1 MKIALCQINPTVG
14 AINQNKKSIF
24 DWYHRAVDLGADLV
38 VFPELS
44 LIGYPPQ
51 DLLLR
56 NRFIENAKNALDEIA
71 QKSTIPIILGNT
83 MMEDNKLYNCAF
95 FCEKGEIISHY
106 KKRLLPTY
114 DVFDEARYFTSGSEP
129 CVVKVSING
138 ENVYLGLQICE
149 DLWDKN
155 YSCDLVEELKAKGAE
170 IIINLSAS
178 PYRVDRLLDRC
189 ELIQSKA
196 SDNRLSYVYCNLVG
210 AQDELIFDG
219 QSLAYNEN
227 GELIAQGKA
236 FEEEILLVDINN
248 SQTIDL
254 KDSRREEKIYN
265 ALVLGVKDY
274 FNKTGHSEAVIG
286 LSGGID
292 SSLTACIAVDAL
304 GIENVHGVSMPSKF
318 SSQHSKDDAK
328 LLSENLGVDYRTISI
343 ESIVSS
349 FEESLKASY
358 NGSEPGVAEENIQ
371 ARTRGSI
378 IMALSNKFNWLVLST
393 GNKTELAMGYCTLY
407 GDMNGGLA
415 VISDLSKTDVY
426 ALSRWVNEKAGFDC
440 IPINSI
446 EKPPSAELA
455 PNQVDPFDYDVVSP
469 LVTALIDNQK
479 SPSELIKEG
488 ADPGLVKDISNR
500 IRINEYKRRQAAP
513 GLRVTSKAF
522 GIGRRVPIVNQRSEE
537 HTSELQS
544 PFYIFNIIGFGP
556 KTISS

>member
-14 AINQNKKSIF
+14 AINQNKKIILETYS
-24 DWYHRAVDLGADLV
+24 RAIDLEADV
-38 VFPELS
+38 IVFPELAI
-44 LIGYPPQ
+44 IGYPPQ

-56 NRFIENAKNALDEIA
+56 DRFIINAQNALNEIA
-71 QKSTIPIILGNT
+71 QKSTIPVILGNT
-83 MMEDNKLYNCAF
+83 LIEDNKLYNCAF
-95 FCEKGEIISHY
+95 ICENGEIVSHY

-114 DVFDEARYFTSGSEP
+114 DVFDEARYFAAGNKHCIVELAIDGKNT
-129 CVVKVSING
+129 KI
-138 ENVYLGLQICE
+138 GLQICE

-155 YSCDLVEELKAKGAE
+155 YSCDLAKELKESGAE
-170 IIINLSAS
+170 IIINISAS
-178 PYRVDRLLDRC
+178 PYRVDKLLDRC
-189 ELIQSKA
+189 ELIQTKA
-196 SDNRLSYVYCNLVG
+196 KDNSIPYIYCNLVG

-227 GELIAQGKA
+227 GQLIAQGKS
-236 FEEEILLVDINN
+236 FEEEIVMVDLSLNKPMN
-248 SQTIDL
+248 L
-254 KDSRREEKIYN
+254 KVVQREEKIYN

-274 FNKTGHSEAVIG
+274 FKKTNHSEAVIG

-292 SSLTACIAVDAL
+292 SSLTASIAVDAL
-304 GIENVHGVSMPSKF
+304 GKENVHGVSMPSKF

-349 FEESLKASY
+349 FEQSLKASY
-358 NGSEPGVAEENIQ
+358 NGSESGVAEENIQ
-371 ARTRGSI
+371 ARARGSI

-426 ALSRWVNEKAGFDC
+426 ALSKWVNKNAGFER
-440 IPINSI
+440 IPLSSI
-446 EKPPSAELA
+446 EKPPSAELR
-455 PNQVDPFDYDVVSP
+455 PEQVDPFDYDVVSP
-469 LVTALIDNQK
+469 LVSYLIDDEK

-488 ADPGLVKDISNR
+488 SDPELVKDISNR

-513 GLRVTSKAF
+513 GLKVTSKAF
-522 GIGRRVPIVNQRSEE
+522 GMGRRVPIINQYD
-537 HTSELQS
+537 EL
-544 PFYIFNIIGFGP
+544 
-556 KTISS
+556 KHD

>member
-236 FEEEILLVDINN
+236 FEEEILMVDIKN

-328 LLSENLGVDYRTISI
+328 LLSENLGVDCRTISI

-513 GLRVTSKAF
+513 GLKVTSKAF
-522 GIGRRVPIVNQRSEE
+522 GMGRRVPIINQYD
-537 HTSELQS
+537 EL
-544 PFYIFNIIGFGP
+544 
-556 KTISS
+556 KHD

>member
-129 CVVKVSING
+129 CVVKLSING
-138 ENVYLGLQICE
+138 KNVYLGLQICE

-155 YSCDLVEELKAKGAE
+155 YSGDLVEELKAKGAE

-236 FEEEILLVDINN
+236 FEEEILMVDIKN

-513 GLRVTSKAF
+513 GLKVTSKAF
-522 GIGRRVPIVNQRSEE
+522 GMGRRVPIINQYD
-537 HTSELQS
+537 EL
-544 PFYIFNIIGFGP
+544 
-556 KTISS
+556 KHD

>member
-24 DWYHRAVDLGADLV
+24 DWYHRAVDIGADLV

-71 QKSTIPIILGNT
+71 KKSTIPIILGNT

-129 CVVKVSING
+129 CVVKLSING
-138 ENVYLGLQICE
+138 KNVYLGLQICE

-155 YSCDLVEELKAKGAE
+155 YSGDLVEELKAKGAE

-236 FEEEILLVDINN
+236 FEEEILMVDIKN

-274 FNKTGHSEAVIG
+274 FKKTGHIEAVIG

-304 GIENVHGVSMPSKF
+304 GKENVHGVSMPSKF

-343 ESIVSS
+343 ESIVNS

-469 LVTALIDNQK
+469 LVTAMIEDEK
-479 SPSELIKEG
+479 SPTELIEGG
-488 ADPGLVKDISNR
+488 ADPELVKDISRR

-522 GIGRRVPIVNQRSEE
+522 GIGRRVPIVNQFD
-537 HTSELQS
+537 EL
-544 PFYIFNIIGFGP
+544 NND
-556 KTISS
+556 

>member
-14 AINQNKKSIF
+14 AINQNKKIILETYS
-24 DWYHRAVDLGADLV
+24 RAIDLEADV
-38 VFPELS
+38 IVFPELAI
-44 LIGYPPQ
+44 IGYPPQ

-56 NRFIENAKNALDEIA
+56 DRFIINAQNALNEIA
-71 QKSTIPIILGNT
+71 QKSTIPVILGNT
-83 MMEDNKLYNCAF
+83 LIEHNKLYNCAF
-95 FCEKGEIISHY
+95 ICENGEIVSHY

-114 DVFDEARYFTSGSEP
+114 DVFDEDRYFSAGNKHCIVELAIDGKNT
-129 CVVKVSING
+129 KI
-138 ENVYLGLQICE
+138 GLQICE

-155 YSCDLVEELKAKGAE
+155 YSCDLAKELKESGAE
-170 IIINLSAS
+170 IIINISAS
-178 PYRVDRLLDRC
+178 PYRVDKLLDRC
-189 ELIQSKA
+189 ELIQTKA
-196 SDNRLSYVYCNLVG
+196 KDNSIPYIYCNLVG

-227 GELIAQGKA
+227 GQLIAQGKS
-236 FEEEILLVDINN
+236 FEEEIVMVDLSLNKPMN
-248 SQTIDL
+248 L
-254 KDSRREEKIYN
+254 KVLQREEKIYN

-274 FNKTGHSEAVIG
+274 FKKTNHSEAVIG

-292 SSLTACIAVDAL
+292 SSLTALIAVDAL
-304 GIENVHGVSMPSKF
+304 GKENVHGVSMPSKF

-349 FEESLKASY
+349 FEQSLKASY
-358 NGSEPGVAEENIQ
+358 NGSESGVAEENIQ
-371 ARTRGSI
+371 ARARGSI

-426 ALSRWVNEKAGFDC
+426 ALSKWVNKNAGFER
-440 IPINSI
+440 IPFSSI
-446 EKPPSAELA
+446 EKPPSAELCLD
-455 PNQVDPFDYDVVSP
+455 QVDPFDYNVVSP
-469 LVTALIDNQK
+469 LVSALIDDEK

-488 ADPGLVKDISNR
+488 ADPELVKDISNR

-513 GLRVTSKAF
+513 GLKVTSKAF
-522 GIGRRVPIVNQRSEE
+522 GMGRRVPIINQYD
-537 HTSELQS
+537 EL
-544 PFYIFNIIGFGP
+544 
-556 KTISS
+556 KHD

>member
-14 AINQNKKSIF
+14 AINQNKKIILET
-24 DWYHRAVDLGADLV
+24 YNRAIDLEADV
-38 VFPELS
+38 IVFPELAI
-44 LIGYPPQ
+44 IGYPPQ

-56 NRFIENAKNALDEIA
+56 DRFIINAQNALNEIA
-71 QKSTIPIILGNT
+71 QKSTIPVILGNT
-83 MMEDNKLYNCAF
+83 LIEHNKLYNCAF
-95 FCEKGEIISHY
+95 ICENGEIVSHY

-114 DVFDEARYFTSGSEP
+114 DVFDEDRYFSAGNKHCIVELAIDGKNT
-129 CVVKVSING
+129 KI
-138 ENVYLGLQICE
+138 GLQICE

-155 YSCDLVEELKAKGAE
+155 YSCDLAKELKESGAE
-170 IIINLSAS
+170 IIINISAS
-178 PYRVDRLLDRC
+178 PYRVDKLLDRC
-189 ELIQSKA
+189 ELIQTKA
-196 SDNRLSYVYCNLVG
+196 KDNSIPYIYCNLVG

-227 GELIAQGKA
+227 GQLIAQGKS
-236 FEEEILLVDINN
+236 FEEEIVMVDFSLNKPMN
-248 SQTIDL
+248 L
-254 KDSRREEKIYN
+254 KVLQREEKIYN

-274 FNKTGHSEAVIG
+274 FKKTNHSEAVIG

-292 SSLTACIAVDAL
+292 SSLTASIAVDAL
-304 GIENVHGVSMPSKF
+304 GKENVHGVSMPSKF

-349 FEESLKASY
+349 FEQSLKASY
-358 NGSEPGVAEENIQ
+358 NGSESGVAEENIQ
-371 ARTRGSI
+371 ARARGSI

-426 ALSRWVNEKAGFDC
+426 ALSKWVNKNAGFER
-440 IPINSI
+440 IPLSSI
-446 EKPPSAELA
+446 EKPPSAELCLD
-455 PNQVDPFDYDVVSP
+455 QVDPFDYNVVSP
-469 LVTALIDNQK
+469 LVSSLIDDEK

-488 ADPGLVKDISNR
+488 ADPELVKDISNR

-513 GLRVTSKAF
+513 GLKVTSKAF
-522 GIGRRVPIVNQRSEE
+522 GMGRRVPIINQYD
-537 HTSELQS
+537 EL
-544 PFYIFNIIGFGP
+544 
-556 KTISS
+556 KHD

>member
-236 FEEEILLVDINN
+236 FEEEILLVDIKN

-274 FNKTGHSEAVIG
+274 FKKTGHSEAVIG

-371 ARTRGSI
+371 ARARGSI

-513 GLRVTSKAF
+513 GLKVTSKAF
-522 GIGRRVPIVNQRSEE
+522 GMGRRVPIINQYD
-537 HTSELQS
+537 EL
-544 PFYIFNIIGFGP
+544 
-556 KTISS
+556 KHD

>member
-14 AINQNKKSIF
+14 AINQNKKHIF
-24 DWYHRAVDLGADLV
+24 DTYNQAIDLEADIII
-38 VFPELS
+38 FPELAI
-44 LIGYPPQ
+44 IGYPPQ

-56 NRFIENAKNALDEIA
+56 DRFVINAKKALDEIA
-71 QKSTIPIILGNT
+71 QKSTVPIILGNT
-83 MMEDNKLYNCAF
+83 LIEHNKLYNCAF
-95 FCEKGEIISHY
+95 ICENGEIVSHY

-114 DVFDEARYFTSGSEP
+114 DVFDEARYFAAGNKYCIVELAIDGKNT
-129 CVVKVSING
+129 KI
-138 ENVYLGLQICE
+138 GLQICE

-155 YSCDLVEELKAKGAE
+155 YSCDLAKELKESGAE
-170 IIINLSAS
+170 IIINISAS
-178 PYRVDRLLDRC
+178 PYRVDKLLDRC
-189 ELIQSKA
+189 ELIQTKA
-196 SDNRLSYVYCNLVG
+196 KDNSIPYIYCNLVG

-227 GELIAQGKA
+227 GQLIAQGKS
-236 FEEEILLVDINN
+236 FEEEIVMVDFSLNKPMN
-248 SQTIDL
+248 L
-254 KDSRREEKIYN
+254 KVLQREEKIYN

-274 FNKTGHSEAVIG
+274 FKKTNHSEAVIG

-292 SSLTACIAVDAL
+292 SSLTASIAVDAL
-304 GIENVHGVSMPSKF
+304 GKENVHGVSMPSKF

-349 FEESLKASY
+349 FEQSLKASY
-358 NGSEPGVAEENIQ
+358 NGSESGVAEENIQ
-371 ARTRGSI
+371 ARARGSI

-426 ALSRWVNEKAGFDC
+426 ALSKWVNKNAGFER
-440 IPINSI
+440 IPLSSI
-446 EKPPSAELA
+446 EKPPSAELR
-455 PNQVDPFDYDVVSP
+455 PEQVDPFDYDVVSP
-469 LVTALIDNQK
+469 LVSSLIDDEK

-488 ADPGLVKDISNR
+488 ADPELVKDISSR

-513 GLRVTSKAF
+513 GLKVTSKAF
-522 GIGRRVPIVNQRSEE
+522 GMGRRVPIINQYD
-537 HTSELQS
+537 EL
-544 PFYIFNIIGFGP
+544 
-556 KTISS
+556 KHD

>member
-1 MKIALCQINPTVG
+1 MKITLCQINPTVG

-38 VFPELS
+38 IFPELS

-196 SDNRLSYVYCNLVG
+196 SDNRLSYLYCNLVG

-236 FEEEILLVDINN
+236 FEEEILMVDVKN

-254 KDSRREEKIYN
+254 IDSRREEKIYN

-274 FNKTGHSEAVIG
+274 FKKTGHTEAVIG

-349 FEESLKASY
+349 FEESLKTSY
-358 NGSEPGVAEENIQ
+358 NGSELGVAEENIQ
-371 ARTRGSI
+371 ARARGSI

-407 GDMNGGLA
+407 GDMNGGLS

-522 GIGRRVPIVNQRSEE
+522 GIGRRVPIVNQFD
-537 HTSELQS
+537 EL
-544 PFYIFNIIGFGP
+544 NND
-556 KTISS
+556 

>member
-14 AINQNKKSIF
+14 AINQNKKIILET
-24 DWYHRAVDLGADLV
+24 YNRAIDLEADV
-38 VFPELS
+38 IEFPELAI
-44 LIGYPPQ
+44 IGYPPQ

-56 NRFIENAKNALDEIA
+56 DRFIINAQNALNEIA
-71 QKSTIPIILGNT
+71 QKSTIPVILGNT
-83 MMEDNKLYNCAF
+83 LIEHNKLYNCAF
-95 FCEKGEIISHY
+95 ICENGEIVSHY

-114 DVFDEARYFTSGSEP
+114 DVFDEDRYFSAGNKHCIVELAIDGKNT
-129 CVVKVSING
+129 KI
-138 ENVYLGLQICE
+138 GLQICE

-155 YSCDLVEELKAKGAE
+155 YSCDLAKELKESGAE
-170 IIINLSAS
+170 IIINISAS
-178 PYRVDRLLDRC
+178 PYRVDKLLDRC
-189 ELIQSKA
+189 ELIQTKA
-196 SDNRLSYVYCNLVG
+196 KDNSIPYIYCNLVG

-227 GELIAQGKA
+227 GQLIAQGKS
-236 FEEEILLVDINN
+236 FEEEIVMVDLSLNKPMN
-248 SQTIDL
+248 L
-254 KDSRREEKIYN
+254 KVVQREEKIYN

-274 FNKTGHSEAVIG
+274 FKKTNHSEAVIG

-292 SSLTACIAVDAL
+292 SSLTASIAVDAL
-304 GIENVHGVSMPSKF
+304 GKENVHGVSMPSKF

-349 FEESLKASY
+349 FEQSLKASY
-358 NGSEPGVAEENIQ
+358 NGSESGVAEENIQ
-371 ARTRGSI
+371 ARARGSI

-426 ALSRWVNEKAGFDC
+426 ALSKWVNKNAGFER
-440 IPINSI
+440 IPLSSI
-446 EKPPSAELA
+446 VKPPSAELR
-455 PNQVDPFDYDVVSP
+455 PEQVDPFDYDVVSP
-469 LVTALIDNQK
+469 LVSSLIDDEK

-488 ADPGLVKDISNR
+488 ADPELVKDISSR

-513 GLRVTSKAF
+513 GLKVTSKAF
-522 GIGRRVPIVNQRSEE
+522 GMGRRVPIINQYD
-537 HTSELQS
+537 EL
-544 PFYIFNIIGFGP
+544 
-556 KTISS
+556 KHD

>member
-1 MKIALCQINPTVG
+1 
-14 AINQNKKSIF
+14 
-24 DWYHRAVDLGADLV
+24 
-38 VFPELS
+38 
-44 LIGYPPQ
+44 
-51 DLLLR
+51 
-56 NRFIENAKNALDEIA
+56 
-71 QKSTIPIILGNT
+71 
-83 MMEDNKLYNCAF
+83 
-95 FCEKGEIISHY
+95 
-106 KKRLLPTY
+106 
-114 DVFDEARYFTSGSEP
+114 
-129 CVVKVSING
+129 
-138 ENVYLGLQICE
+138 
-149 DLWDKN
+149 
-155 YSCDLVEELKAKGAE
+155 
-170 IIINLSAS
+170 
-178 PYRVDRLLDRC
+178 
-189 ELIQSKA
+189 
-196 SDNRLSYVYCNLVG
+196 
-210 AQDELIFDG
+210 
-219 QSLAYNEN
+219 
-227 GELIAQGKA
+227 
-236 FEEEILLVDINN
+236 
-248 SQTIDL
+248 
-254 KDSRREEKIYN
+254 
-265 ALVLGVKDY
+265 
-274 FNKTGHSEAVIG
+274 
-286 LSGGID
+286 
-292 SSLTACIAVDAL
+292 
-304 GIENVHGVSMPSKF
+304 MPSKF

-371 ARTRGSI
+371 ARARGSI

-513 GLRVTSKAF
+513 GLKVTSKAF
-522 GIGRRVPIVNQRSEE
+522 GMGRRVPIINQYD
-537 HTSELQS
+537 EL
-544 PFYIFNIIGFGP
+544 
-556 KTISS
+556 KHD

>member
-14 AINQNKKSIF
+14 AINQNKKIILET
-24 DWYHRAVDLGADLV
+24 YNRAIDLEADV
-38 VFPELS
+38 IVFPELAI
-44 LIGYPPQ
+44 IGYPPQ

-56 NRFIENAKNALDEIA
+56 DRFIINAQNALNEIA
-71 QKSTIPIILGNT
+71 QKSTIPVILGNT
-83 MMEDNKLYNCAF
+83 LIEDNKLYNCAF
-95 FCEKGEIISHY
+95 ICENGEIVSHY

-114 DVFDEARYFTSGSEP
+114 DVFDEARYFAAGNKHCIVELAIDGKNT
-129 CVVKVSING
+129 KI
-138 ENVYLGLQICE
+138 GLQICE

-155 YSCDLVEELKAKGAE
+155 YSCDLAKELKESGAE
-170 IIINLSAS
+170 IIINISAS
-178 PYRVDRLLDRC
+178 PYRVDKLLDRC
-189 ELIQSKA
+189 ELIQTKA
-196 SDNRLSYVYCNLVG
+196 KDNSIPYIYCNLVG

-227 GELIAQGKA
+227 GQLIAQGKS
-236 FEEEILLVDINN
+236 FEEEIVMVDLSLNKPMN
-248 SQTIDL
+248 L
-254 KDSRREEKIYN
+254 KVVQREEKIYN

-274 FNKTGHSEAVIG
+274 FKKTNHSEAVIG

-292 SSLTACIAVDAL
+292 SSLTASIAVDAL
-304 GIENVHGVSMPSKF
+304 GKENVHGVSMPSKF

-349 FEESLKASY
+349 FEQSLKASY
-358 NGSEPGVAEENIQ
+358 NGSESGVAEENIQ
-371 ARTRGSI
+371 ARARGSI

-426 ALSRWVNEKAGFDC
+426 ALSKWVNKNAGFER
-440 IPINSI
+440 IPLSSI
-446 EKPPSAELA
+446 EKPPSAELR
-455 PNQVDPFDYDVVSP
+455 PEQVDPFDYDVVSP
-469 LVTALIDNQK
+469 LVSSLIDDEK

-488 ADPGLVKDISNR
+488 ADPELVKDISSR

-513 GLRVTSKAF
+513 GLKVTSKAF
-522 GIGRRVPIVNQRSEE
+522 GMGRRVPIINQYD
-537 HTSELQS
+537 EL
-544 PFYIFNIIGFGP
+544 
-556 KTISS
+556 KHD